1 MSEPAVHADTLL
13 EQAAAIA
20 SKEWGASQASV
31 SRLPGENLNYL
42 CDVGVLKLS
51 VEADCDPALEEAVQC
66 VLAEAGL
73 PVPCSMP
80 SRSGE
85 TLLSVELEGAQR
97 PARMQRQLPGVQW
110 RAGPSSPELLGRIG
124 ALIAQVHQALG
135 GFEHPGF
142 DRSHQWSL
150 EGAGIHRKSIPLI
163 EDDCFRRAAE
173 RAFLLHA
180 ALDFTGCARG
190 MLHGDAND
198 ENILVDGNRIT
209 ALLDFGDCLEGPLV
223 ADLAISLAYALQH
236 EGLGLAQAA
245 GIVAGYDEI
254 RPLDLA
260 EQQVLF
266 PLILARLATSACI
279 AAVRGAGDPDH
290 ATWFSHLRST
300 RDALLMLA
308 DMVPREA
315 EIALCSGCR
324 VHRGATTDTPSL
336 AGRREKSLPG
346 VLSLSYDTPLHI
358 VRGRGQ
364 YLSASDGRAYLDL
377 VNNVCHVGHCHPRV
391 VGALIEQAARLNTN
405 TRYLH
410 ETVLAYAERLTATLP
425 EALDVCFLVNSGS
438 EANELA
444 LRLARAATGRHDV
457 LVIDGAY
464 HGSTGT
470 CVEMSPYKFNGPG
483 GSGKANWVHVV
494 STPDTYRGGVTVAD
508 LAAEVGHVIG
518 AAASGGRPIAAF
530 FAESLL
536 SCGGQIPLPDG
547 YLAAAFEHVR
557 AAGGVCIADEVQVGF
572 GRVGDAMW
580 GFELQGVVP
589 DIVVMG
595 KPIGNGHPLGAVVC
609 TREVAEA
616 FDSGMEFFSTFGGN
630 PVSAA
635 VGMAVLDVIELESL
649 QGRAAELGARFIAGL
664 EDLRGRHAI
673 IGDVRGRGLF
683 LGVELVRDHETL
695 EPAADEA
702 SAIVNAMKHRGV
714 LLATDGPLH
723 NVIKIKPPMVLS
735 EDDVDMALREFDN
748 VLGTC

>member
-1 MSEPAVHADTLL
+1 
-13 EQAAAIA
+13 
-20 SKEWGASQASV
+20 
-31 SRLPGENLNYL
+31 
-42 CDVGVLKLS
+42 
-51 VEADCDPALEEAVQC
+51 
-66 VLAEAGL
+66 
-73 PVPCSMP
+73 
-80 SRSGE
+80 
-85 TLLSVELEGAQR
+85 
-97 PARMQRQLPGVQW
+97 
-110 RAGPSSPELLGRIG
+110 
-124 ALIAQVHQALG
+124 
-135 GFEHPGF
+135 
-142 DRSHQWSL
+142 
-150 EGAGIHRKSIPLI
+150 
-163 EDDCFRRAAE
+163 
-173 RAFLLHA
+173 
-180 ALDFTGCARG
+180 
-190 MLHGDAND
+190 
-198 ENILVDGNRIT
+198 
-209 ALLDFGDCLEGPLV
+209 
-223 ADLAISLAYALQH
+223 
-236 EGLGLAQAA
+236 
-245 GIVAGYDEI
+245 
-254 RPLDLA
+254 
-260 EQQVLF
+260 
-266 PLILARLATSACI
+266 
-279 AAVRGAGDPDH
+279 
-290 ATWFSHLRST
+290 
-300 RDALLMLA
+300 
-308 DMVPREA
+308 
-315 EIALCSGCR
+315 
-324 VHRGATTDTPSL
+324 
-336 AGRREKSLPG
+336 

-391 VGALIEQAARLNTN
+391 VGALSEQAARLNTN

-508 LAAEVGHVIG
+508 LAAEVEQVIG

>member
-1 MSEPAVHADTLL
+1 MSEPAVHADVLL

-20 SKEWGASQASV
+20 ASEWGASQACV

-42 CDVGVLKLS
+42 CDVGVLKIS
-51 VEADCDPALEEAVQC
+51 VEANCDPPLEEAVQE

-73 PVPCSMP
+73 PVPRSMP

-85 TLLSVELEGAQR
+85 TLLSVELEGVQR

-124 ALIAQVHQALG
+124 GLVAQVHQALD

-150 EGAGIHRKSIPLI
+150 ERAGIHRKSIPHI
-163 EDDCFRRAAE
+163 DDAHVRRAAE

-180 ALDFTGCARG
+180 ALDFSGCARG

-198 ENILVDGNRIT
+198 ENILVDGDRVT
-209 ALLDFGDCLEGPLV
+209 ALLDFGDCLEGPMV
-223 ADLAISLAYALQH
+223 ADLAIPLAYALQH
-236 EGLGLAQAA
+236 EGLDLAQAA

-254 RPLDLA
+254 RALDLA

-279 AAVRGAGDPDH
+279 AAVRAAADPDH

-308 DMVPREA
+308 DMAPREA

-324 VHRGATTDTPSL
+324 VHRGETTGAP
-336 AGRREKSLPG
+336 AVAERRKRSLPV

-364 YLSASDGRAYLDL
+364 YLYASDGRAYLDL
-377 VNNVCHVGHCHPRV
+377 VNNVCHVGHCHPHV
-391 VGALIEQAARLNTN
+391 VRALSEQAGKLNTN

-425 EALDVCFLVNSGS
+425 ESLDVCFLVNSGS

-444 LRLARAATGRHDV
+444 LRLARAATGRRDV

-470 CVEMSPYKFNGPG
+470 CIDMSPYMFNGPG
-483 GSGKANWVHVV
+483 GSGRAEWVHVV
-494 STPDTYRGGVTVAD
+494 STPDTYRVPVTGAEH
-508 LAAEVGHVIG
+508 AAEVGQVIG
-518 AAASGGRPIAAF
+518 QADSAGRSIAAF
-530 FAESLL
+530 FAEPLL

-547 YLAAAFEHVR
+547 YLAAAFEQVR
-557 AAGGVCIADEVQVGF
+557 AAGGLCVADEVQVGF
-572 GRVGDAMW
+572 GRVGEAMW

-595 KPIGNGHPLGAVVC
+595 KPIGNGHPMGAVVC
-609 TREVAEA
+609 TRAVADA

-635 VGMAVLDVIELESL
+635 VGMAVLDVIEQESL
-649 QGRAAELGARFIAGL
+649 QRRAAELGARFIAGL
-664 EDLRGRHAI
+664 EDLRGRHAL

-683 LGVELVRDHETL
+683 LGIELVRDHETL
-695 EPAADEA
+695 EPADAEA
-702 SAIVNAMKHRGV
+702 AAIVNAMKDRGV
-714 LLATDGPLH
+714 LLSTDGPLH
-723 NVIKIKPPMVLS
+723 NVIKIKPPLVLS
-735 EDDVDMALREFDN
+735 EDDVDMALR
-748 VLGTC
+748 VLDDVLQ

>member
-1 MSEPAVHADTLL
+1 MSEQAVHADVLL
-13 EQAAAIA
+13 EQATKIAAR
-20 SKEWGASQASV
+20 EWGASQASV

-51 VEADCDPALEEAVQC
+51 VEADCDPPLEEAVQE

-73 PVPCSMP
+73 PVPRSMP

-85 TLLSVELEGAQR
+85 TLLSVELDGVQR
-97 PARMQRQLPGVQW
+97 PVRMQRQLPGVQW
-110 RAGPSSPELLGRIG
+110 RAEPSSPELLGRIG
-124 ALIAQVHQALG
+124 GLVAQVHQALD

-150 EGAGIHRKSIPLI
+150 ERAGIHRKSIPHI
-163 EDDCFRRAAE
+163 EDAQVRRAAE

-180 ALDFTGCARG
+180 VLDFRGCARG

-198 ENILVDGNRIT
+198 ENILVDGDRVT

-236 EGLGLAQAA
+236 EGLDLAQAA
-245 GIVAGYDEI
+245 GIVAGYDKI
-254 RPLDLA
+254 RALDLA

-266 PLILARLATSACI
+266 PLILARLATSTCI
-279 AAVRGAGDPDH
+279 AAVRAAADPDH
-290 ATWFSHLRST
+290 TTWFSHLLST
-300 RDALLMLA
+300 RDTLLMLVDVA
-308 DMVPREA
+308 PREA

-324 VHRGATTDTPSL
+324 VHRGATPGVPAL
-336 AGRREKSLPG
+336 AERRERSLPG

-364 YLSASDGRAYLDL
+364 YLFGSDGRAYLDL
-377 VNNVCHVGHCHPRV
+377 VNNVCHVGHCHPHV
-391 VGALIEQAARLNTN
+391 VRALSEQAGRLNTN

-425 EALDVCFLVNSGS
+425 ESLDVCFLVNSGS

-464 HGSTGT
+464 HGNTGA
-470 CVEMSPYKFNGPG
+470 CIEMSPYKFNGRG
-483 GSGKANWVHVV
+483 GSGKAEWVHVV
-494 STPDTYRGGVTVAD
+494 STPDTYRAPVTAAEH
-508 LAAEVGHVIG
+508 AAEVGQVIG
-518 AAASGGRPIAAF
+518 QADSAGRSIAAF
-530 FAESLL
+530 FAEPLL

-547 YLAAAFEHVR
+547 SLAAAFEQVR
-557 AAGGVCIADEVQVGF
+557 AAGGLCVADEVQVGF
-572 GRVGDAMW
+572 GRVGEAMW
-580 GFELQGVVP
+580 AFELQGVVP

-609 TREVAEA
+609 TRAVADA

-635 VGMAVLDVIELESL
+635 VGMAVLDVIEQESL
-649 QGRAAELGARFIAGL
+649 QRRAAELGARFIAGL
-664 EDLRGRHAI
+664 EDLRGRHAL

-683 LGVELVRDHETL
+683 LGIELVRDHGTL
-695 EPAADEA
+695 EPADAEA
-702 SAIVNAMKHRGV
+702 AAIVNAMKHQGV

-723 NVIKIKPPMVLS
+723 NVIKIKPPLVLS
-735 EDDVDMALREFDN
+735 EDDVDMALR
-748 VLGTC
+748 VLDDVLQ